1 MASRAARIAGRVG
14 LVVLRAV
21 WVSTMVLV
29 PLFGFWL
36 ASSLAAYHNASQ
48 WLSLLVGLL
57 LFPILPVGW
66 DLVFVWR
73 MRTQPDRKRF
83 LTRIDRLVLRTLLV
97 NGVFLA
103 VLLGAW
109 PASAFRALAVRGD
122 WILDGHHGPVAET
135 VRGALLG
142 LADRLDDSEPSG
154 GSYGESDAAPDPD
167 QVRRDPPPPV
177 DRTAGNGAGPSRD
190 PSGWPVEAV
199 IHPVVAAMPA
209 DVQSSPETVGRYLA
223 AQVPGE
229 RDRIKAVHDY
239 VIQRLVYDH
248 AAAERL
254 DRGDRDH
261 HPSQLAPDV
270 FAVRTAVC
278 EGYARLSVAIGE
290 AAGLEVAYITGPVRA
305 PLSELR
311 GMDVNDPW
319 SGAVSA
325 LAGYYHA
332 WNAVRIEG
340 WWYLFDA
347 TWDDDGRS
355 GQTYETTYFLTP
367 PHLFVLDHMPD
378 EPTWQLIPEPMSF
391 NDFIRQPALRARIGT
406 LGVTLR
412 EPTRSQVTVDGWVE
426 VVLDNPHGAR
436 LSVAIKRAGSNDRTD
451 CSEYGPPTAPRF
463 RCRNLADGEYEV
475 LIFGAPDG
483 AVSLPHVGSIWVNS
497 H

>member
-14 LVVLRAV
+14 LVVLRVV
-21 WVSTMVLV
+21 WVSTMVLT

-73 MRTQPDRKRF
+73 MRAQPDRRRF
-83 LTRIDRLVLRTLLV
+83 LTRLDRLVLRTLLV

-122 WILDGHHGPVAET
+122 WILDGHHGPVAEA

-142 LADRLDDSEPSG
+142 LADRLDDDEVGRG
-154 GSYGESDAAPDPD
+154 GYGTSDAAPDPG
-167 QVRRDPPPPV
+167 QIRRQTPPPV
-177 DRTAGNGAGPSRD
+177 DPTGGPYRD
-190 PSGWPVEAV
+190 PSGWPFEAV
-199 IHPVVAAMPA
+199 IHPVVSAMPA
-209 DVQSSPETVGRYLA
+209 DVQSSPESVGRYLA
-223 AQVPGE
+223 AQIPAE

-239 VIQRLVYDH
+239 VIERLVYDH
-248 AAAERL
+248 ATADL
-254 DRGDRDH
+254 PDH
-261 HPSQLAPDV
+261 STNRPSQLAPDV
-270 FAVRTAVC
+270 FAARTAVC

-290 AAGLEVAYITGPVRA
+290 AAGLQVAYITGPVRA

-311 GMDVNDPW
+311 GMDVDDPW

-332 WNAVRIEG
+332 WNAVRLDG

-347 TWDDDGRS
+347 TWDDEGK
-355 GQTYETTYFLTP
+355 GQDYETTYFLTP
-367 PHLFVLDHMPD
+367 PHLFALDHLPD
-378 EPTWQLIPEPMSF
+378 EPTWQLLPEPMTHNEF
-391 NDFIRQPALRARIGT
+391 LRQPALRARIGT

-412 EPTRSQVTVDGWVE
+412 DPARSQVTVDGSID
-426 VVLDNPHGAR
+426 VVLDNPHGAA
-436 LSVAIKRAGSNDRTD
+436 LAVDVKRAGTTARVD
-451 CSEYGPPTAPRF
+451 CEELAPDTRF
-463 RCRNLADGEYEV
+463 RCAGLGDGEYEV
-475 LIFGAPDG
+475 LIFGGHDG
-483 AVSLPHVGSIWVNS
+483 ARSLGHVGSIWVNS